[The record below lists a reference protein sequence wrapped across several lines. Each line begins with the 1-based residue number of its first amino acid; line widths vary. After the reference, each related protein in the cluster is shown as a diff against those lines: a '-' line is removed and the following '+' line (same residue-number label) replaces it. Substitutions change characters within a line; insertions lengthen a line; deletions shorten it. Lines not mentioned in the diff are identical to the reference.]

1 MESRKIHSISEL
13 RRRREELKTEMAVT
27 RQAIYHST
35 KKTEY
40 STRNFVVKN
49 LLIPLGAGGLAS
61 LIFNT
66 ANWKEDER
74 PGWVIFLQK
83 VTDMVNQRFGS
94 EDSKS
99 AEPQTAPTPPPKQT
113 NTQHT

>member
-1 MESRKIHSISEL
+1 MESHNIHSINEL
-13 RRRREELKTEMAVT
+13 RRRRKELETEMAIT
-27 RQAIYHST
+27 RQAIYHSV

-61 LIFNT
+61 LIFNST
-66 ANWKEDER
+66 NWKEDER
-74 PGWVIFLQK
+74 PAWVIFLQK

-94 EDSKS
+94 ESN
-99 AEPQTAPTPPPKQT
+99 EQTAQQAAPTPPPE
-113 NTQHT
+113 HTHSTS